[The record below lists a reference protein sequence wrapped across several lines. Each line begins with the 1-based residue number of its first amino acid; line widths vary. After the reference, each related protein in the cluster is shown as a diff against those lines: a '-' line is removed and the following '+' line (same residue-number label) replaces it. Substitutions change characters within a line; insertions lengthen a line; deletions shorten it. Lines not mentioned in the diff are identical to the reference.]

1 MPADPLLKMMAVGYF
16 LTVSMEIPVLL
27 AGLSRRHTASQRLF
41 AGFWL
46 TACTYP
52 IVWLVLPPLFES
64 RMWYLMVAETFAPL
78 GECLLFQ
85 FTLGRTNPA
94 SRRDT
99 IQDMMTITVA
109 NLISFGLGE
118 LFNRN
123 VGWAWL

>member
-1 MPADPLLKMMAVGYF
+1 MPADPLLKMMAVGYL

-27 AGLSRRHTASQRLF
+27 

-64 RMWYLMVAETFAPL
+64 RMWYLIVAETFAPL
-78 GECLLFQ
+78 GECLLFL

-99 IQDMMTITVA
+99 LQDMMTITVA

-123 VGWAWL
+123 VGWDWL